1 MPQREIHEEYIPNLA
16 ALTAKKRV
24 AAYARVSGDREE
36 AFHSLSAQ
44 TSYYQRIISENPE
57 WEFAGVFSDRGITGT
72 KDARPG
78 FQAML
83 TACREKKIDMVL
95 AKSITRFARNT
106 VILLETV
113 RELKS
118 LDIAVYFEEE
128 HINTLSGEGELMIS
142 LLAARAQEESRSAS
156 ENKLWQIRRMFEKG
170 LPVTGDCLGYRMVDH
185 ELLVVEEEEETVRR
199 IFDMYLSGMGKT
211 AIAKKLTE
219 EGVKNR
225 FGKVSWG
232 RESIARI
239 LRNEKYCGDLC
250 LQKRYYSDYISKKD
264 CKNHGQRKMFYIK
277 DDHDAILPK
286 EQFEAVQREIDRRSA
301 HKGDN
306 TVKYPFS
313 SLIRCQNCGKHFI
326 RKNGDSGTKYAKPVW
341 ACQTSDT
348 YGKAACPMSQKLRE
362 DILIQKTC
370 EILGVDEIDQ
380 TTVLRKIKEIIVPE
394 NNVLVYV
401 FRDGTEQRV
410 EWQFRSRRES
420 WTPEMKAAARARSIL
435 YYQTQKEGKNA

>member
-78 FQAML
+78 FQAMMV
-83 TACREKKIDMVL
+83 ACREKKIDMVL

-185 ELLVVEEEEETVRR
+185 ELLVMEEEEETVRR

-225 FGKVSWG
+225 FGEVHWS
-232 RESIARI
+232 RNTIATI
-239 LRNEKYCGDLC
+239 IRNEKYCGDLR
-250 LQKRYYSDYISKKD
+250 LQKKYTVDYISKKEA
-264 CKNHGQRKMFYIK
+264 KNRGERKMYYVKDAHDPIISRNCFDTTQEEIK
-277 DDHDAILPK
+277 K
-286 EQFEAVQREIDRRSA
+286 RDRIMPT
-301 HKGDN
+301 N
-306 TVKYPFS
+306 QTTYPFS
-313 SLIRCQNCGKHFI
+313 GLIQCASCGKHFA
-326 RKNGDSGTKYAKPVW
+326 RKNANAGTKYAKPAWV
-341 ACQTSDT
+341 CSLSDV
-348 YGKAACPMSQKLRE
+348 YGKTACPMSQKIRE
-362 DILIQKTC
+362 EILMQKTREVLGIT
-370 EILGVDEIDQ
+370 EITRE
-380 TTVLRKIKEIIVPE
+380 KILERIEKIIVPE
-394 NNVLVYV
+394 NNVLIYV

-410 EWQFRSRRES
+410 EWQHRSRRES

-435 YYQTQKEGKNA
+435 YYQAQKEGKNA